1 LYFKEVVWE
10 VLLKKN
16 SFIIAHL
23 IRFPGSMKEQQFFA
37 EIQSNFG
44 KQFEQRFPDKLA
56 AKTIVSH

>member
-1 LYFKEVVWE
+1 M
-10 VLLKKN
+10 LLKKN